1 MGRHFRRLEWTLNK
15 VTSNSILVLKM
26 KNKNKIMMIMIMTI
40 IIIIIHKKGNIKYT
54 INIYQ

>member
-1 MGRHFRRLEWTLNK
+1 
-15 VTSNSILVLKM
+15 M